1 MSNKTSRRGVLA
13 AMATVGGGLLLRSL
27 ATGLPAKILLDP
39 LSARA
44 DDMPTG
50 RMLILSSSSSGDPVN
65 ANVPGT
71 YVSGIFHSADALM
84 APTSMN
90 LGGQQFTAA
99 KPWALLPQAIRD
111 RTCFFHHATYT
122 PVHGE
127 MNRVQRMMDATE
139 KNDML
144 ISLISRE
151 LAAQLGTVQSDPVSL
166 GARGGEL
173 LSSGGRILSNVAPLS
188 VRRALGGVEG
198 PLQDLQDLRDESID
212 KIYALYKEQG
222 TPSQQRLL
230 DAWVR
235 SRDEVRNISTDL
247 VSRLDAIDGNDQV
260 NQARTAAV
268 LAAMK
273 IAPVLTMHLDF
284 GGDNHS
290 DAGFDNETTKHQT
303 AIATM
308 QLLIEELD
316 QLRAGGQLQHD
327 VIFGSL
333 NVFGRTLKRKGTAGR
348 DHHSGHH
355 CMVLSGPGIKP
366 GVVGGLV
373 LNEGGTEFIANSID
387 SATGASG
394 GDIPYEE
401 TLGAAGKTLA
411 VALGITEERANQMLP
426 VGKVVQSAIA

>member
-1 MSNKTSRRGVLA
+1 
-13 AMATVGGGLLLRSL
+13 
-27 ATGLPAKILLDP
+27 
-39 LSARA
+39 
-44 DDMPTG
+44 
-50 RMLILSSSSSGDPVN
+50 
-65 ANVPGT
+65 
-71 YVSGIFHSADALM
+71 
-84 APTSMN
+84 
-90 LGGQQFTAA
+90 
-99 KPWALLPQAIRD
+99 
-111 RTCFFHHATYT
+111 
-122 PVHGE
+122 
-127 MNRVQRMMDATE
+127 
-139 KNDML
+139 
-144 ISLISRE
+144 
-151 LAAQLGTVQSDPVSL
+151 
-166 GARGGEL
+166 
-173 LSSGGRILSNVAPLS
+173 
-188 VRRALGGVEG
+188 
-198 PLQDLQDLRDESID
+198 
-212 KIYALYKEQG
+212 
-222 TPSQQRLL
+222 
-230 DAWVR
+230 
-235 SRDEVRNISTDL
+235 
-247 VSRLDAIDGNDQV
+247 
-260 NQARTAAV
+260 
-268 LAAMK
+268 MK